1 MARHAKIRLFVNADL
16 SASSEIELDES
27 QSHYLLNVM
36 KQTTGSEILVFD
48 NAHGEFGCRITAAG
62 KKSCRLS
69 VGECLRSYQRCPD
82 IWLLFAP
89 VKKDQTDFII
99 QKAVELGVRAIFPII
114 TARTIAEKVKL
125 ERFAAQAVEAA
136 EQCRRVDLPEIY
148 SAQSL
153 AEALKKWPSDRKL
166 YYMDETLKSASVSAV
181 FPNSPNSAAILVGPE
196 GGFAP
201 EELELLRRLPFAEG
215 VTLGSRI
222 LRAETAVAAALS
234 CWQALAGDWAVRKG
248 NAE

>member
-16 SASSEIELDES
+16 SASSEIELSES

-36 KQTTGSEILVFD
+36 KQTTGSEISAFD
-48 NAHGEFGCRITAAG
+48 NAHGEFCCLISAAG
-62 KKSCRLS
+62 KKSCRIA
-69 VGECLRSYQRCPD
+69 VGEQLRPYVQSPD

-89 VKKDQTDFII
+89 VKKDQTDFIV
-99 QKAVELGVRAIFPII
+99 QKAVELGARAICPVI

-136 EQCRRVDLPEIY
+136 EQCRRVDLPEIF

-153 AEALKKWPSDRKL
+153 TEALKNWPSDRKL
-166 YYMDETLKSASVSAV
+166 YYMDETLKSASVAEV
-181 FPNSPNSAAILVGPE
+181 FPCSPASAAILVGPE

-215 VTLGSRI
+215 VTLGPRI

-234 CWQALAGDWAVRKG
+234 CWQALSGDWAIEKG
-248 NAE
+248 MGK